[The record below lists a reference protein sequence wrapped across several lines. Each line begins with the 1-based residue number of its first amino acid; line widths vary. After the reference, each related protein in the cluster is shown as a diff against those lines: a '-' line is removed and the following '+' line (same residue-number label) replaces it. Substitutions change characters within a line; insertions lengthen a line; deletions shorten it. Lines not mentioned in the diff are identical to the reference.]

1 MARLQFLMFSLHS
14 GLWQLVRIA
23 SLLCCRWGGIPPAK
37 SYPACSSVCHRMS
50 LTCHKACYKV
60 CHKSQRSHFQD
71 GLDKLCQSVAKV
83 RWSDDHSDHSES
95 NRVVQAGHLMVTLTT
110 TCQYLLSFDLGRSL
124 HSNSDMFRKH
134 LWSFCQMW
142 TSAWRTQAL
151 ARVSAPCVGGK
162 KVEVQLGSFGLSLLS
177 TRSPR
182 FVLECKTQVI
192 HIHLAFKDEAAISEI
207 IWIYLGYSRY
217 SRHVL
222 YRERAHEVCRE
233 CACWNVS
240 SQHIEFA
247 ASTAAVWFRC

>member
-1 MARLQFLMFSLHS
+1 M
-14 GLWQLVRIA
+14 
-23 SLLCCRWGGIPPAK
+23 
-37 SYPACSSVCHRMS
+37 
-50 LTCHKACYKV
+50 

-95 NRVVQAGHLMVTLTT
+95 HTVVQAGHLVVTLTT
-110 TCQYLLSFDLGRSL
+110 TCQHLLSFDLGRSL

-192 HIHLAFKDEAAISEI
+192 HIHLALKDEAATWEL

-217 SRHVL
+217 SRYVL
-222 YRERAHEVCRE
+222 YRERAHVEVCRE
-233 CACWNVS
+233 CGCWNVKKQS
-240 SQHIEFA
+240 AHWVCGFLLFGS
-247 ASTAAVWFRC
+247 AVSFCPLVILSGELPAETSNSHPFSRREKTNRYEQ